1 MNLPHA
7 RGPLSS
13 ALFDALRADDPSRLP
28 TAGDVPACADAV
40 RDDDLQLALWSCY
53 ELHYRGFDDIADT
66 WEWHPELIAFRSVLE
81 GQFLQALR
89 RDVEVPFDERPV
101 PAQLWSLVQ
110 NDTGKSPSN
119 YLQRHATRAEFR
131 EYVQHRSVYQL
142 KEADPHTWAI
152 PRLRGRAKA
161 ALIEIQMDE
170 YGEGDLSRMHS
181 TLFARVLRSLNVDD
195 EYGAHV
201 DASPGVTL
209 ALTNLISL
217 FGLHRLF
224 RGALAGH
231 LAVFEMN
238 SSEPSRRI
246 ARGLRR
252 LGADDDTCA
261 FYDVHV
267 TADALH
273 EQVAAYDLC
282 GALATDEPT
291 LAEDVMFGAGACL
304 YVDALFAEHVLGHWG
319 AGRSSL
325 RGPAMPAR
333 LAG

>member
-7 RGPLSS
+7 RGPLTS

-28 TAGDVPACADAV
+28 KALDVPARDDAV
-40 RDDDLQLALWSCY
+40 RDDDLQLALWACY
-53 ELHYRGFDDIADT
+53 ELHYRGFDDIADM
-66 WEWHPELIAFRSVLE
+66 WEWHPELIGFRSVLE
-81 GQFLQALR
+81 AQFLDALR
-89 RDVEVPFDERPV
+89 RDVAVPFDDRPV
-101 PAQLWSLVQ
+101 PAQLWSLVK
-110 NDTGKSPSN
+110 NDTGKSPSVF
-119 YLQRHATRAEFR
+119 LQRHATRAEFR

-170 YGEGDLSRMHS
+170 YGEGDVSRMHS
-181 TLFARVLRSLNVDD
+181 TLFAGVLRYLNVDD

-217 FGLHRLF
+217 FGLHRRF

-238 SSEPSRRI
+238 SSDPSRRI

-282 GALATDEPT
+282 GALATDEPN
-291 LAEDVMFGAGACL
+291 LAGDILFGAAACL
-304 YVDALFAEHVLGHWG
+304 HVDALFAEHVLGHWG

-333 LAG
+333 LAS